1 MDVTFIIA
9 VALATVIMLIIIG
22 LIIALAYYKW
32 RTTELLS
39 GIALFVNKNG
49 ELEAKID
56 ELLSEIRRLKKEKG
70 ID

>member
-39 GIALFVNKNG
+39 GIALFVNKNR

-56 ELLSEIRRLKKEKG
+56 ELLSEIRRLKKEKC

>member
-39 GIALFVNKNG
+39 GIALFVNKNR

>member
-1 MDVTFIIA
+1 MNVTFIIA

-39 GIALFVNKNG
+39 GIALFVNKNR

>member
-39 GIALFVNKNG
+39 GIALFVHKNR

-56 ELLSEIRRLKKEKG
+56 
-70 ID
+70 